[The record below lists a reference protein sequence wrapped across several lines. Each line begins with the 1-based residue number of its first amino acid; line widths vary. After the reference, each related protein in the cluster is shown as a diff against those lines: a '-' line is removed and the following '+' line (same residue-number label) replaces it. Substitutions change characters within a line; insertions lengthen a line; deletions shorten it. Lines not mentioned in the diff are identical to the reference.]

1 MHPMAQLLNAAVENN
16 TNCRP
21 RNFGTKA
28 PRANILEGDQD
39 YRIVMDM
46 PGVRNEDLDISLE
59 NETLTVKAERNL
71 EVPEGYTSRRH
82 EVHNKV
88 TLQRSFDL
96 GSVVDSEKISAKLDT
111 GILTLTLPK
120 SEQSVPR
127 RIEVE

>member
-1 MHPMAQLLNAAVENN
+1 MYPIAQLLNAAAESN
-16 TNCRP
+16 TTCRP
-21 RNFGTKA
+21 RNFGTQA

-59 NETLTVKAERNL
+59 NETLTIKAERNL
-71 EVPEGYTSRRH
+71 EVPEGYSSRRH
-82 EVHNKV
+82 EVTNKV
-88 TLQRSFDL
+88 NFQRSFDL

-120 SEQSVPR
+120 SERSVPR
-127 RIEVE
+127 RIVVE